1 MILDLYV
8 VEIAWNGW
16 CVVGW
21 CKIRLLQA
29 WQWRG
34 LLNSPRRARLA
45 QARRAEAHLGL
56 LAQMVA

>member
-1 MILDLYV
+1 M
-8 VEIAWNGW
+8 
-16 CVVGW
+16 VGVLLV
-21 CKIRLLQA
+21 CAKIRLLQA

-45 QARRAEAHLGL
+45 QARRAEARLGL